1 MPRNR
6 SRLAAIAA
14 AILLVAAAAYTATWF
29 VLAGEVRAGI
39 QRGSQDWRAAGYEVS
54 HAEPD
59 LSGFPLS
66 LRVRIDAPSIG
77 RGSGSQAWRWRG
89 ESITLSMRP
98 WNLKRIE
105 VRLNGA
111 HEITVGQDGTRRYS
125 LAAASA
131 TSVITLGDGNR
142 LERVK
147 AAFAALEVRER
158 DWTGPLQI
166 GRLRLDGL
174 GYRRAGLGSRATD
187 VTLVIEDAALLAA
200 PEGPLGKTIARVRA
214 DITILGALPERPLE
228 AAMAAW
234 RDDGGTIELRGL
246 IVKWGPLDLSADGTL
261 ALDSQLRP
269 IGALSAS
276 IAGVDEAVAS
286 LVAEG
291 SIGAAEAAAVRVAFN
306 LFARLTSSAGDRL
319 NVPITAQD
327 GRIFIGPVAVARIGP
342 LTAPDS

>member
-14 AILLVAAAAYTATWF
+14 ATLLVAAAVYTATWF

-54 HAEPD
+54 HAEPN
-59 LSGFPLS
+59 LGGFPLS

-77 RGSGSQAWRWRG
+77 RGSGADAWRWRG
-89 ESITLSMRP
+89 EGITLSLRP

-105 VRLNGA
+105 VRLDGA
-111 HEITVGQDGTRRYS
+111 HEITVGEGARRYA

-131 TSVITLGDGNR
+131 TAAITLGDGNR
-142 LERVK
+142 LERVS

-158 DWTGPLQI
+158 DWTGPLRI
-166 GRLRLDGL
+166 GRLRLDWF
-174 GYRRAGLGSRATD
+174 GYRRAGVGSRATD
-187 VTLVIEDAALLAA
+187 ITLVIEDAALPAA
-200 PEGPLGKTIARVRA
+200 PQGPLGKTIARVRA
-214 DITILGALPERPLE
+214 DVTILGALPERPLK

-234 RDDGGTIELRGL
+234 RDDGGTVELRGL

-286 LVAEG
+286 LLAEG